1 MTTEEFNKKYSA
13 YLEERF
19 DGLEIGHPEVITYL
33 DKEFEKEIEKNPEF
47 KFSQIKMKF
56 GYSRV
61 YTTSDKNSEWETEID
76 RIFRK

>member
-19 DGLEIGHPEVITYL
+19 YGLDISHPEVVEYL

-47 KFSQIKMKF
+47 QYSQIKMKF
-56 GYSRV
+56 GSSRV
-61 YTTSDKNSEWETEID
+61 YSTSDKSSEWETEID
-76 RIFRK
+76 RIFSK

>member
-1 MTTEEFNKKYSA
+1 MTPEEFNKKYSI
-13 YLEERF
+13 YLEEGHY
-19 DGLEIGHPEVITYL
+19 GLDISHPEAVAYL

-61 YTTSDKNSEWETEID
+61 YTTSDKNSEWESEID